1 MRFFEYYSADGDM
14 VELSEAEARSR
25 DTYAELID
33 SPLRHYRIFFHREI
47 ERAVYPGLAPD
58 EAITRFHGEHY
69 PGVRFWVVSPITYV
83 ENEPSYT
90 IWYYAGDGTLEKRV
104 EYENRPLVGISRW
117 FHPDGRLGGSMERR
131 FHEWGEHIETLT
143 RDETGRIVS
152 IDD

>member
-14 VELSEAEARSR
+14 VELSEAEARTR

-33 SPLRHYRIFFHREI
+33 SPLRHYRTFFHHELERVSYPESSPSPELVTWHRES
-47 ERAVYPGLAPD
+47 YPG
-58 EAITRFHGEHY
+58 I
-69 PGVRFWVVSPITYV
+69 RFWVVSPITYV

-117 FHPDGRLGGSMERR
+117 FHPDGRLGGSNERR
-131 FHEWGEHIETLT
+131 FHEWGEHIETIT